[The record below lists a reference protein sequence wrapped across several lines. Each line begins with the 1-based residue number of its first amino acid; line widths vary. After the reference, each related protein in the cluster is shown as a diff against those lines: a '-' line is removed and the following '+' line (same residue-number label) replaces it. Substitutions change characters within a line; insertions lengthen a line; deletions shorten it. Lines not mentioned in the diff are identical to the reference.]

1 MTYETIHQYK
11 EDVNEISSVLKA
23 YIEGGRKGDPAIMKY
38 AFRKNATIHGYLGG
52 KLLDGPIILLYE
64 WVAGNPPAAKLESE
78 IINIDVA
85 NTIATARMENSDWH
99 GNNFTDQFTLI
110 KENDQWQIV
119 SKVFHA
125 H

>member
-1 MTYETIHQYK
+1 MTCKTIQQYK
-11 EDVNEISSVLKA
+11 KDVDAISSVLNA
-23 YIEGGRKGDPAIMKY
+23 YVEGGRKGDPAIMKY
-38 AFRKNATIHGYLGG
+38 AFRKNATIHGYLGD
-52 KLLDGPIILLYE
+52 KLLAGPIIILYE
-64 WVAGNPPAAKLESE
+64 WIVGNPPASKLESE

-85 NTIATARMENSDWH
+85 NTIATARMENSNWH

-110 KENDQWQIV
+110 KENDQWLIV